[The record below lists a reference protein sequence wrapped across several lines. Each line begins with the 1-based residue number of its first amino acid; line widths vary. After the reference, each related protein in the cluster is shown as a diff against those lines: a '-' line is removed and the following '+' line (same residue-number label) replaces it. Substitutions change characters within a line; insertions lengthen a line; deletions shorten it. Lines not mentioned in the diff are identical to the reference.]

1 MMEKTT
7 LIAKIIASV
16 TFHRCSKIFLSALI
30 KFQPLKPSASMMCL
44 WGWGQGGAVESS
56 SPSPQLHIDLTEAG
70 SLGDSLLLGRLKAT
84 LTPGSPRQASN
95 TQFVTSQ
102 ILTYQPHNGPIT
114 TSPSPLHPP

>member
-1 MMEKTT
+1 MNKTT
-7 LIAKIIASV
+7 LLARTISFHASHICDKK
-16 TFHRCSKIFLSALI
+16 FFSAVI
-30 KFQPLKPSASMMCL
+30 KFPLKSGASMMCL
-44 WGWGQGGAVESS
+44 RGWGQGGAVDPP
-56 SPSPQLHIDLTEAG
+56 SPLSPQLHIDLTEAG

-114 TSPSPLHPP
+114 TSPNPLHPP